1 VGHGFPL
8 TWSEKENIAWKVP
21 IPGLGWSSPVVQ
33 GSQIWLTT
41 ADDEGH
47 SLRAI
52 CLDRSSGKV
61 VHNVEVFH
69 KDDPGPIH
77 SKNSHASPT
86 PVIDGDR
93 VFVHFGAH
101 GTACLTTAGK
111 IVWRNNEL
119 KYEHKHGPAGSPVV
133 FEDLLLLSCD
143 GTDVQF
149 VVALDKRTGKIRWK
163 KDRAG
168 GMSYSTPL
176 LQSVDG
182 QIQLISTGTDKAIA
196 YDPRTGREIWSITYD
211 GYSLV
216 PRPVVGH
223 GLVFLC
229 TGYNTP
235 WLYAVKLGGKGDV
248 TESHIVW
255 KQKKGAPHNPSP
267 ILVGD
272 ELFFVSDKGVASCV
286 EAETGK
292 EIWQERLGGGFS
304 ASPTLADGRIYFLNE
319 EGLTTVVAP
328 EREYKE
334 LASNQLD
341 GRTLASPAFVDGVIF
356 LRTDKNLYRI
366 ELPKGK

>member
-1 VGHGFPL
+1 MRKAESRGEFLGSRAFSEYNARSPPVARPRREDFLLMCLKLHRSLLAFAVCLVISAAARADDWPQFRGPGGQGHVLGHCFPL

-52 CLDRSSGKV
+52 CLDRSNGKV

-86 PVIDGDR
+86 PVINGDR

-111 IVWRNNEL
+111 IDWRNNEL

-196 YDPRTGREIWSITYD
+196 YDPAR
-211 GYSLV
+211 
-216 PRPVVGH
+216 
-223 GLVFLC
+223 
-229 TGYNTP
+229 
-235 WLYAVKLGGKGDV
+235 GGK
-248 TESHIVW
+248 S
-255 KQKKGAPHNPSP
+255 GALLTTAIRWCRARWSAM
-267 ILVGD
+267 GWC
-272 ELFFVSDKGVASCV
+272 SCV
-286 EAETGK
+286 PATTRPGYM
-292 EIWQERLGGGFS
+292 RSSS
-304 ASPTLADGRIYFLNE
+304 AA
-319 EGLTTVVAP
+319 
-328 EREYKE
+328 REM
-334 LASNQLD
+334 
-341 GRTLASPAFVDGVIF
+341 
-356 LRTDKNLYRI
+356 
-366 ELPKGK
+366 